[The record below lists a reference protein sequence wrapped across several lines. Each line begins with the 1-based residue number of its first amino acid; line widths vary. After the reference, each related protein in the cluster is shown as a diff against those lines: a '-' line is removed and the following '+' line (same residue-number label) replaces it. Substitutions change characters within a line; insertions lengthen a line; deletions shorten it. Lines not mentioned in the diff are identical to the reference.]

1 MKRGKKLI
9 VLLGVLV
16 VLLGAAY
23 GAAQLNPEEEE
34 ETVYTTIFT
43 LDPEQVTALTW
54 HYSEEVPLVKEEDG
68 WVYEEDPQ
76 FPLDTTYVDAMLTAL
91 SQIDSSKTIE
101 NVENW
106 DEYTLE
112 AAICEIN
119 LTVDGEDVTI
129 KVGEETGLGG
139 QRYVSIGDAN
149 AYLVDNSFLEPFEY
163 GLYDVLKMEEIP
175 EMDTPVRLEHE
186 ADGDSFIIEKQEDSG
201 LAYSDEYI
209 WFLGE
214 KALDTDLT
222 ESLLDYVTELAWS
235 ECVNYRADDL
245 SKYGLDDPAA
255 VLTLTYTDEDSDEEK
270 TFCLELG
277 DEDADGNYYARLAGS
292 QMIYTIAGSAAES
305 MIYTTYEDLKPTD
318 VLLMDWENVTSLDIV
333 LDGETYTLIRSTKT
347 ETDEDGNET
356 QTVVYT
362 LNGEE
367 VDGEAIT
374 DLLDDIT
381 YTGYAG
387 SSVPETGEEI
397 RFVIHRSHATFPE
410 VELAFYRHNSSDCL
424 VVLNGEPTVS
434 VSRQD
439 VVELVEAVN
448 GEVLD

>member
-16 VLLGAAY
+16 CLLGAAY
-23 GAAQLNPEEEE
+23 AASRLSPEAEE

-43 LDPEQVTALTW
+43 LDPEEVTSLTW
-54 HYSEEVPLVKEEDG
+54 HYSEEVSLVKEAEG
-68 WVYEEDPQ
+68 WVYEADPQ
-76 FPLDTTYVDAMLTAL
+76 FPLDTAYVDAMLTAL

-112 AAICEIN
+112 APICEID
-119 LTVDGEDVTI
+119 LTVNGENMTI

-149 AYLVDNSFLEPFEY
+149 AYLVDSSFLEPFEY
-163 GLYDVLKMEEIP
+163 GLYDVLKREEIP

-186 ADGDSFIIEKQEDSG
+186 ADGNSYTIEKQEDSG
-201 LAYSDEYI
+201 LAYSDDYI

-214 KALDTDLT
+214 KPLDTDLT
-222 ESLLDYVTELAWS
+222 QSLLDYVTDLEWS
-235 ECVNYRADDL
+235 ECVDYRAEDL

-255 VLTLTYTDEDSDEEK
+255 ILTLTYTDGDSDEEK
-270 TFCLELG
+270 TFALELG
-277 DEDADGNYYARLAGS
+277 DEDADGYYYARLAGS

-318 VLLMDWENVTSLDIV
+318 VLLMDWEDVTSVDIV
-333 LDGETYTLIRSTKT
+333 LDEQTYTLIRTTQT

-367 VDGEAIT
+367 VDGDAIT
-374 DLLDDIT
+374 QLLDGMT

-387 SSVPETGEEI
+387 TGVPETGEEI
-397 RFVIHRSHATFPE
+397 RFVIHRNHPTFPE
-410 VELAFYRHNSSDCL
+410 VELSFYRYNSSDCL
-424 VVLNGEPTVS
+424 TVLNGEPTVY
-434 VSRQD
+434 VSRED
-439 VVELVEAVN
+439 VVALVETVN

>member
-23 GAAQLNPEEEE
+23 AAAQLNPEKEE

-54 HYSEEVPLVKEEDG
+54 YYSEEVPLVKEEDG

-112 AAICEIN
+112 APICEIN

-139 QRYVSIGDAN
+139 QRYVSIGDEN
-149 AYLVDNSFLEPFEY
+149 AYLVDNSFLEPFKY

-186 ADGDSFIIEKQEDSG
+186 ADGDSFTIEKQEDSG

-222 ESLLDYVTELAWS
+222 ESPA
-235 ECVNYRADDL
+235 
-245 SKYGLDDPAA
+245 GLCD
-255 VLTLTYTDEDSDEEK
+255 
-270 TFCLELG
+270 
-277 DEDADGNYYARLAGS
+277 R
-292 QMIYTIAGSAAES
+292 
-305 MIYTTYEDLKPTD
+305 
-318 VLLMDWENVTSLDIV
+318 
-333 LDGETYTLIRSTKT
+333 
-347 ETDEDGNET
+347 
-356 QTVVYT
+356 
-362 LNGEE
+362 
-367 VDGEAIT
+367 
-374 DLLDDIT
+374 
-381 YTGYAG
+381 TG
-387 SSVPETGEEI
+387 
-397 RFVIHRSHATFPE
+397 
-410 VELAFYRHNSSDCL
+410 L
-424 VVLNGEPTVS
+424 VGVRKLPG
-434 VSRQD
+434 
-439 VVELVEAVN
+439 
-448 GEVLD
+448 G

>member
-23 GAAQLNPEEEE
+23 AAAQLNPEEEE

-186 ADGDSFIIEKQEDSG
+186 ADGDSFTIEKQEDSG

-255 VLTLTYTDEDSDEEK
+255 VLTLTYTDEDSEEEK

-292 QMIYTIAGSAAES
+292 Q

-410 VELAFYRHNSSDCL
+410 VELAFYRYNSSDCL

>member
-23 GAAQLNPEEEE
+23 AAAQLNPEKEE

-139 QRYVSIGDAN
+139 QRYVSIGDEN
-149 AYLVDNSFLEPFEY
+149 AYLVDNSFLEPFKY

-186 ADGDSFIIEKQEDSG
+186 ADGDSFTIEKQEDSG

-245 SKYGLDDPAA
+245 SKYGL
-255 VLTLTYTDEDSDEEK
+255 VQTLTYTDEDSDEEK

-318 VLLMDWENVTSLDIV
+318 VLLMDWEEVTSLDIV
-333 LDGETYTLIRSTKT
+333 LDGETYTLVRSTKT

-410 VELAFYRHNSSDCL
+410 VELAFYRYNSSDCL

-434 VSRQD
+434 VSREN